1 MESISMGVSMIAW
14 PLWGDQVLNAR
25 FCVEVLNIA
34 IAVDKKEIVGAEE
47 VERVVRLLMEDG
59 TNDIVRK
66 NVKELSKVVGRAI
79 ELGGSSRKNLDLLV
93 EELNSMSLLKQ

>member
-1 MESISMGVSMIAW
+1 
-14 PLWGDQVLNAR
+14 
-25 FCVEVLNIA
+25 LNIA

-47 VERVVRLLMEDG
+47 VERVVLLLMEDG

-79 ELGGSSRKNLDLLV
+79 EPGGSSRKNLDLLV
-93 EELNSMSLLKQ
+93 EELNCMNLLKQ